1 MYGTYGIYLTTPM
14 LRLSTENL
22 LEPVTRELDFQL
34 QPPFLLYKYDPKQCI
49 VPKKLRSLLL
59 TAGKIL

>member
-1 MYGTYGIYLTTPM
+1 M

-34 QPPFLLYKYDPKQCI
+34 QPPFLLYKYDPKHCSTKI
-49 VPKKLRSLLL
+49 KIPSLHSWKNFVDRL
-59 TAGKIL
+59 

>member
-1 MYGTYGIYLTTPM
+1 MTTSM